1 MAMYRVVAEEN
12 AYRLKSQVSQHGYNI
27 SFPVFNNAL
36 NEGLPSLA
44 KTKFW
49 RREELNVKT
58 RAQNNILLE

>member
-1 MAMYRVVAEEN
+1 MAMYRVVAWEN
-12 AYRLKSQVSQHGYNI
+12 AYQLKSQVSWHGYNI

-36 NEGLPSLA
+36 NEGLPSLT

-58 RAQNNILLE
+58 SAQNNILFE